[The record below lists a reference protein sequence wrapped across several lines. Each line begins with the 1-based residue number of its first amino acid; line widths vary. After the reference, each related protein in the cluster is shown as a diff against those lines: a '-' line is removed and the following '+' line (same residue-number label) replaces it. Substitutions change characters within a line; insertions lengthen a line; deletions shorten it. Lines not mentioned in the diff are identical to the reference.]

1 MNDITV
7 FQAILGNTEPWAV
20 KAVEVDTAKEVIRI
34 EMEVRR
40 DRPWACPTC
49 HRAMHV
55 HEWNRRKWRH
65 LDTQQFQ
72 TWIEADVPTVRCSE
86 HGAQTVQVPWAE
98 PHARFTML
106 FERMAIA
113 LLQAMSMEQVRL
125 RLGISWDEADGIK
138 ARAVARGQRRRT
150 TGVMKH
156 LRVDEKHAGYKVW
169 LTLVSCVDGGKA
181 HVVYVA
187 QGKDQVALDPFWRGL
202 TAEQLAGIESIA
214 MDMSEAF
221 TNSVLLRVP
230 DGKSKLVYD
239 RYHVAQHMNQAVD
252 EVRRQE
258 QAAMSRDTAKEVK
271 GTRYWWLYR
280 PDHLPQELR
289 RRFRAVQRIAKRTAL
304 AWELKEL
311 LRAFWDCP
319 DESTGRSHL
328 GAWLRRALHTTL
340 EPVRKVARMCRA
352 HIENLLTYF
361 AHRATN
367 ASAEAVNSRIQSLI
381 SRACGYRNPLRLIT
395 DIWFHLGDL
404 DLEPRFV
411 Q

>member
-7 FQAILGNTEPWAV
+7 FQAILGNTEPWTV
-20 KAVEVDTAKEVIRI
+20 KAVEVDTAKETIRI

-40 DRPWACPTC
+40 DRPWACPAC

-55 HEWNRRKWRH
+55 HEWTRRTWRH

-98 PHARFTML
+98 PYARFTML

-138 ARAVARGQRRRT
+138 AR
-150 TGVMKH
+150 
-156 LRVDEKHAGYKVW
+156 
-169 LTLVSCVDGGKA
+169 
-181 HVVYVA
+181 VVYVA
-187 QGKDQVALDPFWRGL
+187 QGKDQAALDPFWAGL

-221 TNSVLLRVP
+221 TNSVMLHVP
-230 DGKSKLVYD
+230 DGKGKLVYD

-258 QAAMSRDTAKEVK
+258 QAAMSAGTAKEVK

-280 PDHLPQELR
+280 PDHLPQALR
-289 RRFRAVQRIAKRTAL
+289 RRFHAVQRIARRTAL

-319 DESTGRSHL
+319 DEPTGRSHL
-328 GAWLRRALHTTL
+328 REWLRRALRTSL

-367 ASAEAVNSRIQSLI
+367 ASAEAVNSRIQNLI
-381 SRACGYRNPLRLIT
+381 SKACGYRNPLRLIT
-395 DIWFHLGDL
+395 DIWFHFGDL
-404 DLEPRFV
+404 DLEPRFA

>member
-1 MNDITV
+1 MNDISV
-7 FQAILGNTEPWAV
+7 FQAILGATEPWRVEAV
-20 KAVEVDTAKEVIRI
+20 AVDTAKELIRI
-34 EMEVRR
+34 EMGLLK
-40 DRPWACPTC
+40 DRPWACPAC

-72 TWIEADVPTVRCSE
+72 TWIEADVPTVVCPE

-98 PHARFTML
+98 PYARFTMP
-106 FERMAIA
+106 FENVAIA
-113 LLQAMSMEQVRL
+113 LLQAMSAEQARRRL
-125 RLGISWDEADGIK
+125 KISWDEADGIK
-138 ARAVARGQRRRT
+138 ARAVTRGLRRQRPA
-150 TGVMKH
+150 VMKH
-156 LRVDEKHAGYKVW
+156 LRVDEKHAGHKLW
-169 LTLVSCVDGGKA
+169 LTLVSCVDDGKA
-181 HVVYVA
+181 RVVYVA
-187 QGKDQVALDPFWRGL
+187 QGKDQAALDPFWASL

-258 QAAMSRDTAKEVK
+258 QAAMSASTAKEVK

-289 RRFRAVQRIAKRTAL
+289 RRFHAVQHIAKRTAF

-319 DESTGRSHL
+319 DEPAGRHHL
-328 GAWLRRALHTTL
+328 REWLRRALRTAL
-340 EPVRKVARMCRA
+340 APVRRVASMCRD

-381 SRACGYRNPLRLIT
+381 SKACGYRNPLRLIN
-395 DIWFHLGDL
+395 DVWFHFGDL
-404 DLEPRFV
+404 DLEPRFA